1 MAPSHGKGFV
11 MLTVRGL
18 SKSFGQVR
26 ALQDV
31 DLDVAQGERLA
42 LIGPNGSGK
51 TTLFNAVSGAMRPT
65 AGTVQFLGAD
75 ITRLSMEQTARRGL
89 VRTFQHDAVFP
100 ALSVDQNLE
109 LPLLRR
115 RTQSGTDLPADVDR
129 LLDIAGLTGQR
140 TTMAKTLPYGNR
152 RRLGIAIAVALNPQ
166 LLMLDEPAAGLNE
179 RETHELLEMLRRL
192 SSLGVTLIVIEH
204 DMPFISALCQRA
216 VVLNTG
222 SVIATGTPAEV
233 RRDTGV
239 IEAYL
244 GSSSDS
250 LVGGSRVGA
259 Q

>member
-1 MAPSHGKGFV
+1 
-11 MLTVRGL
+11 MLSVRGL

-26 ALQDV
+26 ALHDV
-31 DLDVAQGERLA
+31 DLDVDPGERLA

-51 TTLFNAVSGAMRPT
+51 TTLFNAVSGAMRPS
-65 AGTVQFLGAD
+65 AGTVRFLDDD

-100 ALSVDQNLE
+100 GLRVEQNLE
-109 LPLLRR
+109 LPLLLRR
-115 RTQSGTDLPADVDR
+115 REATDLPGDVDR
-129 LLDIAGLTGQR
+129 LLDIAGLSGQAA
-140 TTMAKTLPYGNR
+140 TPAKTLPYGNR

-179 RETHELLEMLRRL
+179 RETHELLEMLERL
-192 SSLGVTLIVIEH
+192 SELGVTLVVIEH
-204 DMPFISALCQRA
+204 DMPFIAALCQRA

-233 RRDTGV
+233 RRDPGV

-244 GSSSDS
+244 G
-250 LVGGSRVGA
+250 GSVVGA
-259 Q
+259 E

>member
-1 MAPSHGKGFV
+1 
-11 MLTVRGL
+11 MLSVRGL

-26 ALQDV
+26 ALHDV
-31 DLDVAQGERLA
+31 DLDVDPGERLA

-51 TTLFNAVSGAMRPT
+51 TTLFNAVSGAMRPS
-65 AGTVQFLGAD
+65 AGTVRFLDDD

-100 ALSVDQNLE
+100 GLRVEQNLE
-109 LPLLRR
+109 LPLLLRR
-115 RTQSGTDLPADVDR
+115 REATDLPGDVDR
-129 LLDIAGLTGQR
+129 LLDIAGLSGQAA
-140 TTMAKTLPYGNR
+140 TPAKTLPYGNR

-179 RETHELLEMLRRL
+179 RETHELLEMLERL
-192 SSLGVTLIVIEH
+192 SELGVTLVVIEH

-233 RRDTGV
+233 RRDPGV

-244 GSSSDS
+244 G
-250 LVGGSRVGA
+250 GSVVGA
-259 Q
+259 E

>member
-1 MAPSHGKGFV
+1 

-31 DLDVAQGERLA
+31 DLDVSEGERLA

-65 AGTVQFLGAD
+65 GGSVRFLDAD
-75 ITRLSMEQTARRGL
+75 ITRLTMEQTARRGL

-100 ALSVDQNLE
+100 GLRVEQNLE
-109 LPLLRR
+109 LPLIRR
-115 RTQSGTDLPADVDR
+115 AGAATELPADVPS
-129 LLDIAGLTGQR
+129 LLDLAGLSGQAASP
-140 TTMAKTLPYGNR
+140 AKSLPYGNR
-152 RRLGIAIAVALNPQ
+152 RRLGIAIAVALNPR

-179 RETHELLEMLRRL
+179 RETHELLEMLERL
-192 SSLGVTLIVIEH
+192 SALGVTLVVIEH
-204 DMPFISALCQRA
+204 DMPFIAALCERA

-233 RRDTGV
+233 RRDPGV

-244 GSSSDS
+244 GGS
-250 LVGGSRVGA
+250 LVGA
-259 Q
+259 H

>member
-1 MAPSHGKGFV
+1 

-26 ALQDV
+26 ALDGV
-31 DLDVAQGERLA
+31 DLDVDRGERLA

-65 AGTVQFLGAD
+65 AGTVRFLDAD
-75 ITRLSMEQTARRGL
+75 ITHLTMEQTARRGL

-100 ALSVDQNLE
+100 GLRVAQNLE
-109 LPLLRR
+109 LPLIRR
-115 RTQSGTDLPADVDR
+115 RRSPDGQADGLPRDVDS
-129 LLDIAGLTGQR
+129 LLDLAGLSGHA
-140 TTMAKTLPYGNR
+140 TTPAQTLPYGNR

-179 RETHELLEMLRRL
+179 RETHELLEMLERL
-192 SSLGVTLIVIEH
+192 SALGVTLIVIEH
-204 DMPFISALCQRA
+204 DMAFISALCQRA

-222 SVIATGTPAEV
+222 SVIATGTPAEI
-233 RRDTGV
+233 RRDPGV

-250 LVGGSRVGA
+250 LVGGSLVGA